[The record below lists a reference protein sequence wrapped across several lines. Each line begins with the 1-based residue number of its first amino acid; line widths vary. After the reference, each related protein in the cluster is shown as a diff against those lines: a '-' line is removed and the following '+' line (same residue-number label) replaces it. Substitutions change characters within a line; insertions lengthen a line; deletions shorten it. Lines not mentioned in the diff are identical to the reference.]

1 MKKHVMAMTYPP
13 KIEAVQEGR
22 CTQTIRTIKNRPVKV
37 GDSILFHGWSGKAY
51 RSEWNG
57 KMRVTVK
64 EGLHCI
70 VTDNWAKVEGN
81 ETVPWDHPSIDELA
95 RRDFIENP
103 TGISLRNVLFTLNG
117 GKPPTEPVRYQVIR
131 WNVDWKATELLRA
144 EAARMKDIEK
154 DTPRTHNSMDV
165 CMNCGNKE
173 EIIIES
179 GNSIIVNCAE
189 CGVNKHI
196 HIKEDTIDEPTRS

>member
-1 MKKHVMAMTYPP
+1 MKKHVMSMTYPP

-22 CTQTIRTIKNRPVKV
+22 CTQTVRTIKNRPVQV

-64 EGLHCI
+64 EVLHCI
-70 VTDNWAKVEGN
+70 VTNYWVKVEGN

-95 RRDFIENP
+95 RRDFIETP
-103 TGISLRNVLFTLNG
+103 TGISLRKVLFALNDG
-117 GKPPTEPVRYQVIR
+117 NPPTEPVRYQVIR
-131 WNVDWKATELLRA
+131 WDVDWKATELLRA
-144 EAARMKDIEK
+144 GAARMNEREK
-154 DTPRTHNSMDV
+154 DTPRTHNSIDV

-173 EIIIES
+173 EVITER
-179 GNSIIVNCAE
+179 GNSIIVDCAE
-189 CGVNKHI
+189 CGVNKRI
-196 HIKEDTIDEPTRS
+196 MTKDQGTEITEG